1 MRTRGLF
8 MTGVDNLLA
17 KSIDNTIRS
26 NLSEKT
32 LQKIETRLFE
42 KYGISIT
49 QSLGEFQ
56 KLDGVLREFFGV
68 GADGL
73 ERNILKNVCSMEK
86 SKSAEAGWMVMEDQN
101 LVKKILES
109 FGDEDKKNIMSA
121 LTEEP
126 RIISEVLEVCKI
138 PQTSGYRKINAL
150 IDDGIIIPHGY
161 ITTKD
166 GKKVNKYTSLF
177 ENVKIDI
184 VKNKIT
190 VKVKIANE
198 FLKTSSLVPIIQA
211 L

>member
-1 MRTRGLF
+1 

-17 KSIDNTIRS
+17 KSIDATIRS

-32 LQKIETRLFE
+32 FQKIETRLFE
-42 KYGISIT
+42 KYGLSVT

-86 SKSAEAGWMVMEDQN
+86 SKSTEAGWMVMEDQN
-101 LVKKILES
+101 IVKKILES

>member
-1 MRTRGLF
+1 

-17 KSIDNTIRS
+17 KSLDNTIRS

-42 KYGISIT
+42 KYGLSIT

-56 KLDGVLREFFGV
+56 KLDGVLREFFGG

-73 ERNILKNVCSMEK
+73 ERNFLKNVCSMEK
-86 SKSAEAGWMVMEDQN
+86 SKSSEAEWMVMEDQN
-101 LVKKILES
+101 LVKKILEA

-198 FLKTSSLVPIIQA
+198 FLKNSSLVPIIQA

>member
-1 MRTRGLF
+1 
-8 MTGVDNLLA
+8 
-17 KSIDNTIRS
+17 
-26 NLSEKT
+26 
-32 LQKIETRLFE
+32 
-42 KYGISIT
+42 
-49 QSLGEFQ
+49 
-56 KLDGVLREFFGV
+56 
-68 GADGL
+68 
-73 ERNILKNVCSMEK
+73 MEK
-86 SKSAEAGWMVMEDQN
+86 SKSTEAEWMVMEDQS
-101 LVKKILES
+101 LVKKILEA
-109 FGDEDKKNIMSA
+109 FGDEDKKNIRSA

>member
-1 MRTRGLF
+1 

-17 KSIDNTIRS
+17 KSIDTTIRS

-42 KYGISIT
+42 KYGLSIT
-49 QSLGEFQ
+49 QSLEEFQ

-86 SKSAEAGWMVMEDQN
+86 SKNTEAELMVMEDQN
-101 LVKKILES
+101 IVKKILEA
-109 FGDEDKKNIMSA
+109 FGDEDKKCIMST

-161 ITTKD
+161 VTTKD

>member
-1 MRTRGLF
+1 

>member
-1 MRTRGLF
+1 MI
-8 MTGVDNLLA
+8 GVDTLLA
-17 KSIDNTIRS
+17 KSIDATIRS

-32 LQKIETRLFE
+32 FQKIETRLFE
-42 KYGISIT
+42 KYGLSVT

-56 KLDGVLREFFGV
+56 KLDGVLREFFGA

-86 SKSAEAGWMVMEDQN
+86 SKNTEAEWMVMEDQSI
-101 LVKKILES
+101 VKKILEA
-109 FGDEDKKNIMSA
+109 FGDEDKKCIMST

-126 RIISEVLEVCKI
+126 QIISDVLEVCKI

-161 ITTKD
+161 VTTKD

-190 VKVKIANE
+190 VKVKIANG